1 MSSERGG
8 GRMRK
13 FWTLLKKDL
22 WASAQ
27 DKMVLMMFFCPIV
40 LAILFR
46 AAIYGPW
53 LILMAVTVLNM
64 VLAPLCTC
72 PLLIAA
78 EKEQGTLPLL
88 RRSKVRGGEFIAA
101 KSAAAV
107 LTGIIAAVIIYLIAG
122 EDRALLGEYLLL
134 NAVIMISLLPYGLFI
149 AVFARDQNSLNVYP
163 IPGVLVFYVLP
174 VFSMFHPLFGE
185 LARWVPTGLY
195 SVIFRQTAPA
205 EYNTFLDIPFFWSA
219 IVCAVWFAGGI
230 VILWLAVKKRD
241 YLVSLESYK

>member
-1 MSSERGG
+1 
-8 GRMRK
+8 MRK

-22 WASAQ
+22 WVSAQ

-88 RRSKVRGGEFIAA
+88 RRSKVRGNHISDRRGRQ
-101 KSAAAV
+101 SAAGRISSSECCDHDITSSIWAFYRCV
-107 LTGIIAAVIIYLIAG
+107 RKRSEQPECISHTGGPCFLCAA
-122 EDRALLGEYLLL
+122 
-134 NAVIMISLLPYGLFI
+134 GLF
-149 AVFARDQNSLNVYP
+149 
-163 IPGVLVFYVLP
+163 YVSP
-174 VFSMFHPLFGE
+174 FVRG
-185 LARWVPTGLY
+185 TG
-195 SVIFRQTAPA
+195 
-205 EYNTFLDIPFFWSA
+205 
-219 IVCAVWFAGGI
+219 
-230 VILWLAVKKRD
+230 
-241 YLVSLESYK
+241 

>member
-8 GRMRK
+8 GKMRK

-88 RRSKVRGGEFIAA
+88 RRSKVRGGEVYRCEVGGSSSYRNYCSSNHISDRRGRQ
-101 KSAAAV
+101 SAAGRISSSECCDHDITSSIWAFYRCV
-107 LTGIIAAVIIYLIAG
+107 RKRSEQPECISHTGGPL
-122 EDRALLGEYLLL
+122 
-134 NAVIMISLLPYGLFI
+134 
-149 AVFARDQNSLNVYP
+149 
-163 IPGVLVFYVLP
+163 
-174 VFSMFHPLFGE
+174 FSMCCRSFLCFTLCSGNWLDGCPPDF
-185 LARWVPTGLY
+185 
-195 SVIFRQTAPA
+195 TA
-205 EYNTFLDIPFFWSA
+205 
-219 IVCAVWFAGGI
+219 
-230 VILWLAVKKRD
+230 
-241 YLVSLESYK
+241 